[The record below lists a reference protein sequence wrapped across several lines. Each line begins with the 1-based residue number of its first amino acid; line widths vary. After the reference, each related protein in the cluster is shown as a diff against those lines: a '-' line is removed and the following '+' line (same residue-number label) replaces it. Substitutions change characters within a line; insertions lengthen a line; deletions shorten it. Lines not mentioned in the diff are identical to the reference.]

1 MSKKLEQT
9 LLAVL
14 FAVGE
19 PISPE
24 RIANALEIGVDS
36 IRGMLEHLR
45 DMLDTQD
52 GALQILN
59 LGGQYQLATRPVYTD
74 DIKKV
79 MQERRN
85 VPLSPAAL
93 EVLAAIAYNQPVTR
107 AYVEQVRGVDSSG
120 IIASLTEKGL
130 LEEEGR
136 LELPGRPIAYRTT
149 AHFLRTFGLSS
160 LDELPATALPELP
173 EEDIPD
179 DWIEGQIGFDER
191 APAFTKD

>member
-1 MSKKLEQT
+1 MSKKEQT

-19 PISPE
+19 PIAPE
-24 RIANALEIGVDS
+24 RIAEALDMSADGV
-36 IRGMLEHLR
+36 RGLLEHLR
-45 DMLDTQD
+45 DTLDMQD

-59 LGGQYQLATRPVYTD
+59 LGGQYQLATRREYTE
-74 DIKKV
+74 DIRKV

-85 VPLSPAAL
+85 VALSPAAL
-93 EVLAAIAYNQPVTR
+93 EVLAAVAYNQPVTR

-120 IIASLTEKGL
+120 IITSLIDKGL

-136 LELPGRPIAYRTT
+136 LELPGRPLAYRTT

-160 LDELPATALPELP
+160 LEELPMTAVADLLEEALP
-173 EEDIPD
+173 D
-179 DWIEGQIGFDER
+179 DLIEGQIGFDEQLV
-191 APAFTKD
+191 TVGE

>member
-1 MSKKLEQT
+1 MSKKEQT

-19 PISPE
+19 PIAPE
-24 RIANALEIGVDS
+24 RIAEALDMSADGV
-36 IRGMLEHLR
+36 RGLIEHLR
-45 DMLDTQD
+45 DTLDMQD

-59 LGGQYQLATRPVYTD
+59 LGGQYQLATRKDYTE
-74 DIKKV
+74 DIRKV

-85 VPLSPAAL
+85 VSLSPAAL
-93 EVLAAIAYNQPVTR
+93 EVLAAVAYNQPVTR

-120 IIASLTEKGL
+120 IVASLIEKGL

-160 LDELPATALPELP
+160 LEELPLTAVADLIEADL
-173 EEDIPD
+173 PD
-179 DWIEGQIGFDER
+179 DLIDGQIGFGEQLGVGEE
-191 APAFTKD
+191 

>member
-1 MSKKLEQT
+1 MSKKEQT

-19 PISPE
+19 PIAPE
-24 RIANALEIGVDS
+24 RIAEALDMSVDGV
-36 IRGMLEHLR
+36 RGLLEHLR
-45 DMLDTQD
+45 DTLDMQD

-59 LGGQYQLATRPVYTD
+59 LGGQYQLATRREYTE
-74 DIKKV
+74 DIRKV

-85 VPLSPAAL
+85 VALSPAAL
-93 EVLAAIAYNQPVTR
+93 EVLAAVAYNQPVTR
-107 AYVEQVRGVDSSG
+107 AYIEQVRGVDSSG
-120 IIASLTEKGL
+120 IVASLIEKGL

-160 LDELPATALPELP
+160 LEELPLTAAADLIEADL
-173 EEDIPD
+173 PD
-179 DWIEGQIGFDER
+179 DLIDGQIGLDEQLSVSEE
-191 APAFTKD
+191 

>member
-9 LLAVL
+9 LMAVL

-19 PISPE
+19 PISPD
-24 RIANALEIGVDS
+24 RIAAALDISVD
-36 IRGMLEHLR
+36 IVRGMIEHLR
-45 DMLDTQD
+45 DLLDMQE
-52 GALQILN
+52 GALQILY
-59 LGGQYQLATRPVYTD
+59 LDGQYQLATRKEFAE
-74 DIKKV
+74 DIRKV

-120 IIASLTEKGL
+120 IISSLTEKGL

-136 LELPGRPIAYRTT
+136 LELPGRPIAYKTT

-160 LDELPATALPELP
+160 LEELPLTAEAEII
-173 EEDIPD
+173 EEDLPD
-179 DWIEGQIGFDER
+179 DLIEGQIGLAEQSQAFADE
-191 APAFTKD
+191 